1 MKPYAD
7 KGSMPCLYYFKQYI
21 DFKAHPMI
29 TQWYDLILYVDH
41 SSMRRLHHRVR
52 LNSSRKH

>member
-29 TQWYDLILYVDH
+29 TRSGTI
-41 SSMRRLHHRVR
+41 
-52 LNSSRKH
+52 